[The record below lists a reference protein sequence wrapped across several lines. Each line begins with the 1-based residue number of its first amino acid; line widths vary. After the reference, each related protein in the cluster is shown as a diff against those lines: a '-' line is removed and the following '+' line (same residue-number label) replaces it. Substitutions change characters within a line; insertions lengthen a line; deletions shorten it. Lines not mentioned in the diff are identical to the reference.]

1 MTAARAAAR
10 ARSARVPLSRALFAA
25 LADGQWR
32 TGTDLAQRHGVT
44 RAAVWKAVR
53 SLRVLGLPVAAH
65 ASRGYRLP
73 QAITPLDATAIRAA
87 IPPAQRAD
95 IRRGEVLWSV
105 ASTNA
110 HLLRRSDL
118 PVGRGDFLLA
128 EYQTA
133 GRGRQARRW
142 HAAPGDALCLSLAWN
157 YAALPR
163 DAGALS
169 LAAGVAALRVLR
181 RFGLQRPQLKWPNDL
196 VVDGGKLGGIL
207 TELRAETGGAAQ
219 VVIGVGLNFAVSDAL
234 RSQILA
240 SGTQPV
246 SLSDL
251 GLRADRNAF
260 AGALIGELIRALLVF
275 ERSGLQSFTQEWT
288 SADAL
293 LDRAVDVHG
302 ATRTMSGIAAGIDA
316 DGALR
321 VRTAQ
326 GVQRFLSGDVSVRA
340 QP

>member
-1 MTAARAAAR
+1 MTITRVAQR
-10 ARSARVPLSRALFAA
+10 ARPARLPLNRRLFAA

-32 TGTDLAQRHGVT
+32 TGTELADRHGVT

-53 SLRVLGLPVAAH
+53 ALRTLGLPVEAH
-65 ASRGYRLP
+65 ASQGYRLP
-73 QAITPLDATAIRAA
+73 HAITPLDAATILAA
-87 IPPAQRAD
+87 IEPAQRTP

-110 HLLRRSDL
+110 SLLRRTDL

-142 HAAPGDALCLSLAWN
+142 HAAPGDTICLSLGWN

-169 LAAGVAALRVLR
+169 LAAGVAVLRVLR
-181 RFGLQRPQLKWPNDL
+181 RAGLHRPQLKWPNDL

-207 TELRAETGGAAQ
+207 TELRAETGGTAQ
-219 VVIGVGLNFAVSDAL
+219 VVIGVGLNVAVSDAL
-234 RSQILA
+234 RAQILA

-251 GLRADRNAF
+251 GLQADRNAV
-260 AGALIGELIRALLVF
+260 AGALVGELVRALLLF
-275 ERSGLQSFTQEWT
+275 ERTGLQSFADEWT
-288 SADAL
+288 RADAL

-321 VRTAQ
+321 VRTAH

-340 QP
+340 HS